1 MNLKKKMTIIFS
13 TLMASLLILVSC
25 AAYFYTEKM
34 LLTSVESG
42 AQAITNASSKEL
54 DGWLLSKAMVLK
66 TTAATVQQ
74 IAGDKTPITMQML
87 TGFKQVD
94 PEINDLYFGR
104 ASDGAIIDGSGWIPP
119 AGFDARTRS
128 WYKDAINSGKLTFGE
143 PYLDSVTNKMALSV
157 TIPFKNSAGETVGV
171 LSEDLLMDTMFAT
184 IAKIRPFEGSFAFL
198 LNQTGT
204 VMAYPDAN
212 MQNKN
217 IKDLAPLKP
226 LYTAV
231 QSIEKQTKGLTTYTI
246 DGKEYLM
253 VFEKLPSTQWLLGIS
268 IPVAVIYAPLESLRW
283 IFIIGTVL
291 ALFIV
296 IPATLFIASRIA
308 KPLELLKHQAEKV
321 AAGDFTQ
328 RVDIEGK
335 DEIAALAD
343 VFNQMRDALRSLIRK
358 VQEKSEHMAAA
369 SEELTASAEQTAQ
382 AATQVAVSITNVA
395 EGAHKQMISVE
406 EASSIATTMSNNVKL
421 IAQDSDT
428 AVDGARL
435 AAKQADQGTSD
446 VDIMVKNMLEIEE
459 SVSSSAQVISKLG
472 EQSKRIG
479 QITDTISSIA
489 SQTNLLALNAAIEAA
504 RAGEQGRG
512 FAVVAEEVR
521 KLAEEVQKAAQK
533 ISEEIAMVQKD
544 TEAAVISMATGN
556 VKVKAGVD
564 SVHLVGTNLKSI
576 ATLVHNSSSGME
588 NVRVTLNKIIDGSQ
602 RIDASVKTIDSIS
615 QASTDEAQ
623 MVSAAAEEQLASMD
637 EISSASKSLAQMA
650 QELQNA
656 IAVFK
661 I

>member
-42 AQAITNASSKEL
+42 AQAITSASSKEL

-104 ASDGAIIDGSGWIPP
+104 TSDGAIIDGSGWIPP

-128 WYKDAINSGKLTFGE
+128 WYKDAIKSGKLTFGD

-157 TIPFKNSAGETVGV
+157 TMPFKNSAGETVGV
-171 LSEDLLMDTMFAT
+171 LSEDVLMDTMFAT

-576 ATLVHNSSSGME
+576 ATIVHNSSSGME
-588 NVRVTLNKIIDGSQ
+588 NVRATLNKIIDGSQ

>member
-42 AQAITNASSKEL
+42 AQAITSASSKEL

-104 ASDGAIIDGSGWIPP
+104 TSDGAIIDGSGWIPP

-128 WYKDAINSGKLTFGE
+128 WYKDAIKSGKLTFGD

-157 TIPFKNSAGETVGV
+157 TMPFKNSAGETVGV
-171 LSEDLLMDTMFAT
+171 LSEDVLMDTMFAT

-226 LYTAV
+226 IYTAF
-231 QSIEKQTKGLTTYTI
+231 QSIEKQTKGLTTYTL
-246 DGKEYLM
+246 DGKDYLL

-308 KPLELLKHQAEKV
+308 KPLELLKNQAEKV

-576 ATLVHNSSSGME
+576 ATIVHNSSSGME
-588 NVRVTLNKIIDGSQ
+588 NVRATLNKIIDGSQ

>member
-94 PEINDLYFGR
+94 PEISDLYFGR

-128 WYKDAINSGKLTFGE
+128 WYKDAIKSGKLTFGE
-143 PYLDSVTNKMALSV
+143 PYLDSITNKMALSV
-157 TIPFKNSAGETVGV
+157 TMPFKNSAGETVGV

>member
-54 DGWLLSKAMVLK
+54 DGWLLSKSMVLK
-66 TTAATVQQ
+66 ATAATVQQ

-94 PEINDLYFGR
+94 PEISDLYFGR

-128 WYKDAINSGKLTFGE
+128 WYKDAIKSGKLTFGE

-157 TIPFKNSAGETVGV
+157 TMPFKNSAGETVGV

-226 LYTAV
+226 LYAAV

>member
-42 AQAITNASSKEL
+42 AQAITSASSKEL

-104 ASDGAIIDGSGWIPP
+104 TSDGAIIDGSGWIPP

-128 WYKDAINSGKLTFGE
+128 WYKDAIKSGKLTFGD

-157 TIPFKNSAGETVGV
+157 TMPFKNSAGETVGV
-171 LSEDLLMDTMFAT
+171 LSEDVLMDTMFAT

-231 QSIEKQTKGLTTYTI
+231 KSIEKQTKGLTTYTI

-576 ATLVHNSSSGME
+576 ATIVHNSSSGME
-588 NVRVTLNKIIDGSQ
+588 NVRATLNKIIDGSQ

>member
-94 PEINDLYFGR
+94 PEISDLYFGR

-343 VFNQMRDALRSLIRK
+343 VFNQMRDALRNLIRK

-369 SEELTASAEQTAQ
+369 SEELTASAEQTSQ

-421 IAQDSDT
+421 IAKDSDN
-428 AVDGARL
+428 AVDGARI
-435 AAKQADQGTSD
+435 AAKQADQGTND

>member
-94 PEINDLYFGR
+94 PEISDLYFGR

-128 WYKDAINSGKLTFGE
+128 WYKDAIKSGKLTFGD

-157 TIPFKNSAGETVGV
+157 TMPFKNSAGETVGV

>member
-54 DGWLLSKAMVLK
+54 DGWLLSKSMVLK
-66 TTAATVQQ
+66 ATAATVQQ

-94 PEINDLYFGR
+94 PEISDLYFGR

-128 WYKDAINSGKLTFGE
+128 WYKDAIKSGKLTFGE

-157 TIPFKNSAGETVGV
+157 TMPFKNSAGETVGV